1 MVLEAKETE
10 VNQDHMGMFKNC
22 ITGIKLC
29 GISKFSQSALRSG
42 MQHSCVVKLRN
53 KMQAVSPLLPVM
65 KLVQED
71 SAVVL
76 SETAV
81 NQNKMMS
88 PL

>member
-1 MVLEAKETE
+1 
-10 VNQDHMGMFKNC
+10 
-22 ITGIKLC
+22 
-29 GISKFSQSALRSG
+29 
-42 MQHSCVVKLRN
+42 
-53 KMQAVSPLLPVM
+53 VM

-88 PL
+88 PLWQTENKCSKHYSILIPPIHLVVIC